1 MADYVRPK
9 NSCLSKLVI
18 LRGSS
23 ALQQHERNL
32 MKVHLKTLGCRL
44 NEAELETWAQA
55 FQKYGHQVTRQA
67 EAANLIVI
75 NSCAVTQDAA
85 RKSRHLIRKVHRENP
100 SAKLVVSGC
109 YATLNQQEAEAL
121 LGVDMVVSNKDKDQ
135 LVDKALAELN
145 LDTMPTLSTE
155 PGAISLFTRGRQRA
169 FVKVQDGCRYR
180 CTFCIVTVA
189 RGEEKSRPVPD
200 VIGEINALH
209 QQNINEII
217 LTGVHLG
224 GYGSDLG
231 NNLVDLIKAILAETE
246 VPRIRLGSLE
256 PWELTDDFYQLFDN
270 PRLMPHLHLPLQSGS
285 DSVLRRMARR
295 CKTQEFAAI
304 VARLRQ
310 INPLFNIT
318 TDIIVGFP
326 GETESEWQ
334 ACIEFIQLV
343 GFGHIHIF
351 TYSSREGTKAAALPN
366 PVPEAIKKQRSQQL
380 HQLADEMR
388 LTFYQANLDQQ
399 FPVLWEAYSEPV
411 GADKQRVF
419 GYTPNYL
426 KVGCEISNDQS
437 LENMT
442 TLAKLKAVSDTY
454 IFAEQHEKPL
464 TYPVQLPPLPLCD

>member
-1 MADYVRPK
+1 
-9 NSCLSKLVI
+9 
-18 LRGSS
+18 
-23 ALQQHERNL
+23 

-55 FQKYGHQVTRQA
+55 FQKSGHEVTREA
-67 EAANLIVI
+67 ETANLIVI

-121 LGVDMVVSNKDKDQ
+121 LGVDMVVSNKDKDR
-135 LVDKALAELN
+135 LVDKALSELN
-145 LDTMPTLSTE
+145 LDTMPTMSTE

-189 RGEEKSRPVPD
+189 RGEEKSRSVQE
-200 VIGEINALH
+200 VIAEINALH

-231 NNLVDLIKAILAETE
+231 NNLVDLIKAILAETS

-256 PWELTDDFYQLFDN
+256 PWELTDDFYQLFAY

-295 CKTQEFAAI
+295 CKTEEFTTI
-304 VARLRQ
+304 IARLRQ
-310 INPLFNIT
+310 VNPLFNIT

-326 GETESEWQ
+326 GETEQEWQ
-334 ACIEFIQLV
+334 ESLQFIQQV
-343 GFGHIHIF
+343 SFGHLHIF
-351 TYSSREGTKAAALPN
+351 TYSPREGTKAATLPN
-366 PVPEAIKKQRSQQL
+366 PVPEPIKKHRSQQL
-380 HQLADEMR
+380 HQLGDDMR
-388 LTFYQANLDQQ
+388 LKFYRANLDQQ
-399 FPVLWEAYSEPV
+399 FPVLWEGYSEPV
-411 GADKQRVF
+411 GANKQRIF

-426 KVGCEISNDQS
+426 KVACVISKDKS
-437 LENMT
+437 LENNT
-442 TLAKLKAVSDTY
+442 TLATLKTVSDTY
-454 IFAEQHEKPL
+454 IFAEQDEKNLTHPL
-464 TYPVQLPPLPLCD
+464 QLPPLPLCD